1 MPGWA
6 RHPDRR
12 PRWPRATSAPS
23 SGMAQRRRGGEGVQ
37 LLSPGASLGDG
48 CEAIV
53 LTSWSGAFSPGCV
66 RGSSPGGKRDVV
78 QERGQAWAPC
88 ACWRQAPM
96 SAVQQSERMR
106 KAAQGAL
113 RVAASESETAS
124 VRSRGSWAGLA
135 RHTTYREPQSSMSH
149 PGAERC
155 RERPGLAD
163 VRHRGAEGRWP
174 SGKSKAVVAS
184 SGVTSVSRRET
195 HSRARS
201 GVGAGPSLWPSAS
214 AAFCMRV
221 R

>member
-48 CEAIV
+48 CEAVV

-96 SAVQQSERMR
+96 STAQQSERTR

-124 VRSRGSWAGLA
+124 VSSRGSWAGPALVTPRTGSHRA
-135 RHTTYREPQSSMSH
+135 R
-149 PGAERC
+149 
-155 RERPGLAD
+155 
-163 VRHRGAEGRWP
+163 RHAPEQNAAGSAQGSQTCGTVVLKEDGR
-174 SGKSKAVVAS
+174 VAS
-184 SGVTSVSRRET
+184 
-195 HSRARS
+195 
-201 GVGAGPSLWPSAS
+201 PKQWWP
-214 AAFCMRV
+214 RLE
-221 R
+221 